1 MDSNGRGGFHLWLLF
16 AEPAPAADVHAMAQ
30 DLIADWEK
38 QNLDGPPEI
47 FPKNSS
53 NKTPYLHKI

>member
-30 DLIADWEK
+30 DLIAD
-38 QNLDGPPEI
+38 
-47 FPKNSS
+47 
-53 NKTPYLHKI
+53 